1 MPGWTDDKSL
11 FEQEVE
17 QVRLEEGTADRLL
30 SMQQAIEDQGA
41 LGADAC
47 RNLLNVWAGRHRE
60 HPAEPTELVAIQT
73 LARPAPCPAWDGS
86 DAELLDRLHGAW
98 LARCAGCALGKPFE
112 VFMHPHN
119 GLSSRKR
126 IAMYLKAVGEREYP
140 IRAYAPPRSP
150 AEQTTGPVCCPRST
164 RSRIEC
170 LETDDD
176 IRYTLLG
183 TRLLEEHGLG
193 FTSWHV
199 ARAWMS
205 SLPYMS
211 VCTAETQA
219 FRNLVERY
227 DFHLGS
233 DWARAEQDVDWRWV
247 RTRQNPYREWV
258 GAAIRADAY
267 GYACPGNPTLAA
279 ELAWRDARISHTAN
293 GIYGSMLIAAMIAR
307 AFVEPDPRQI
317 VAGGL
322 SHIPPQSR
330 MAKAVL
336 PLLDTCS
343 PDLPD
348 DEALDL
354 FDTLIA
360 DLDPVH
366 AIPHAVIVSGS
377 LLVGATDLAR
387 ALGLSVMAG
396 RDTDCNGASVGSI
409 VGAMLGSAAV
419 PAGLAT
425 PLHDRIETGLI
436 GPEYVSIAGM
446 AARSLGIVQR
456 AR

>member
-1 MPGWTDDKSL
+1 MPGWTNQKSL
-11 FEQEVE
+11 FEQEVI
-17 QVRLEEGTADRLL
+17 QSRAEGLPVDALL
-30 SMQQAIEDQGA
+30 SLRQHASNDPDFS
-41 LGADAC
+41 ADAC
-47 RNLLNVWAGRHRE
+47 RAVLDLWAQRRHE
-60 HPAEPTELVAIQT
+60 SQAEPTELPAIQA
-73 LARPAPCPAWDGS
+73 LAHPAPCPVWSGS
-86 DAELLDRLHGAW
+86 DADLLDRLHGAW

-119 GLSSRKR
+119 GLSSRER
-126 IAMYLKAVGEREYP
+126 IRTYLQAVGEREYP

-150 AEQTTGPVCCPRST
+150 AEEITGQLCSPRST
-164 RSRIEC
+164 RARITC
-170 LETDDD
+170 METDDD

-219 FRNLVERY
+219 FRNLVERS

-233 DWARAEQDVDWRWV
+233 DWAKSEPDVDWQWV

-258 GAAIRADAY
+258 GAAIRADAF
-267 GYACPGNPTLAA
+267 GFACPGNPALAA
-279 ELAWRDARISHTAN
+279 VLAWRDARISHTGN
-293 GIYGSMLIAAMIAR
+293 GVYGSMFVAAMIAR

-322 SHIPPQSR
+322 SHLPPNCR
-330 MAKAVL
+330 LTRAVL

-343 PDLPD
+343 PDLS
-348 DEALDL
+348 DEQAVDL

-366 AIPHAVIVSGS
+366 AIPHAVIVAGS
-377 LLVGATDLAR
+377 LLVGAGDVAR
-387 ALGLSVMAG
+387 TLGLSVMAG
-396 RDTDCNGASVGSI
+396 RDTDCNGATVGSI
-409 VGAMLGSAAV
+409 IGAMLGVTAV
-419 PAGLAT
+419 PAGLAG
-425 PLHDRIETGLI
+425 PLNDRIETGLI
-436 GPEYVSIAGM
+436 GPEQVSIAAM